1 MSGMLVAAEVGGRQK
16 ARGPRAAPFPGP
28 SLFKATLSHS
38 LIEFVLILIPIGTES
53 LRVLYKYYIVFQQQ
67 IS

>member
-1 MSGMLVAAEVGGRQK
+1 MGCWLQLKWGAARKHG
-16 ARGPRAAPFPGP
+16 APRAAPFPGP

-53 LRVLYKYYIVFQQQ
+53 LRVLYKYCIVFQQQ

>member
-1 MSGMLVAAEVGGRQK
+1 MGCWLQLKWGAARKHG
-16 ARGPRAAPFPGP
+16 APRAAPFPGP

-53 LRVLYKYYIVFQQQ
+53 LRVLYKYYIVFPQQ